1 MKKREHHQRFLGKK
15 EHSKMKFLKKFE
27 SIDDHVKEDFFKA
40 MFNLIEEKVGNLF
53 DIFTEVSDEYEIDLD
68 ISISIYYD
76 PYDDEMYD
84 AEYVMGVN
92 SQMEIFNKGDVEF
105 IDWHFTTKNF
115 DLIDESL
122 IYYEINI
129 MTNYRNSEYL
139 EDLVYGKN
147 KYIDRVSSMYDIYL
161 ISKRSSHFGN
171 GITRKLKI
179 LCKID

>member
-1 MKKREHHQRFLGKK
+1 MKKKEHHQKFLGKK
-15 EHSKMKFLKKFE
+15 EHSKMRFLKKFE

-53 DIFTEVSDEYEIDLD
+53 DIFTEVSDEYEIDLK

-84 AEYVMGVN
+84 AEYVMKVN
-92 SQMEIFNKGDVEF
+92 DQMEIFDKGNVEF
-105 IDWHFTTKNF
+105 IDWYFTIKNF

-122 IYYEINI
+122 IYYQLNI
-129 MTNYRNSEYL
+129 STNYHESEWL
-139 EDLVYGKN
+139 EDVAHGRN
-147 KYIDRVSSMYDIYL
+147 KYIDRVSNMHDFYR
-161 ISKRSSHFGN
+161 ISTRSSHFDN
-171 GITRKLKI
+171 GITKELRI